1 MQTRKT
7 LGMRNGWIRARAVI
21 ALLLVVV
28 FYVSAAAMMAGLV
41 YAGLGLGGFAL
52 HLRGKA
58 VLLVGVAALAC
69 FGAALVVFWS
79 LLPRWQRFVA
89 PGPELLR
96 DQHPKLFR
104 EIDRVAAFTGQ
115 QPPVHV
121 YLVPEVNA
129 FVTERGGVM
138 GFFSTRVMGLGLGVL
153 SSLSVAQVR
162 GVLAHEFGHFAGGDV
177 KLLPWIN
184 KARAGMLRTLHN
196 LASAGASTNSG
207 ELAIVTLVFWLVQA
221 PFAGFAKLYLRFTQS
236 LSRAQEIAADT
247 LAVSIV
253 GSETHA
259 AALTLTE
266 RAGLAYSAFLRQDV
280 EPLLATGRLPP
291 LGSGFAQ
298 FLSAP
303 SIVKALDAHHQ
314 QATSD
319 VDPYDSHPPLAE
331 RLAHAAKLNQQVT
344 RRPVDDEPALTL
356 LADVAACE
364 LTLAK
369 FVTERDALLPV
380 SWEASGDCLSTGW
393 RQELRE
399 LGEAWAGV
407 SVAEVPRTSD
417 EVRALLE
424 RGSKP
429 AGDATD
435 TQVMGFASRVTWLG
449 LSALLIE
456 VGFTVRN
463 LPGQTIQFSRGS
475 VTVNPVE
482 VIDAYFAEAGTR
494 EVWVA
499 TWTEAGIAD
508 RVFPAA

>member
-1 MQTRKT
+1 
-7 LGMRNGWIRARAVI
+7 MRNGWIRARAVI
-21 ALLLVVV
+21 ALVLVVV

-41 YAGLGLGGFAL
+41 YAGLGIGGFAL
-52 HLRGKA
+52 HLRGKL
-58 VLLVGVAALAC
+58 VLVVGIAALAC

-96 DQHPKLFR
+96 DAHPRLFR

-115 QPPVHV
+115 QPPAHV

-138 GFFSTRVMGLGLGVL
+138 GLFGTRVMGLGLGLL
-153 SSLSVAQVR
+153 SSLSVAQLR
-162 GVLAHEFGHFAGGDV
+162 GVVAHEFGHFAGGDV

-196 LASAGASTNSG
+196 LASAGESTSSG
-207 ELAIVTLVFWLVQA
+207 ELAIVTMVFWLVQA
-221 PFAGFAKLYLRFTQS
+221 PFEAFAKLYLRFTQS

-247 LAVSIV
+247 LAISVV

-266 RAGLAYSAFLRQDV
+266 RAGLVYSAFLRQDV

-303 SIVKALDAHHQ
+303 NITKALDAHHH
-314 QATSD
+314 QAPSD

-331 RLAHAAKLNQQVT
+331 RLAHAAKLNLQVT
-344 RRPVDDEPALTL
+344 RRPVDDEPALSL
-356 LADVAACE
+356 LTDVAACE

-369 FVTERDALLPV
+369 FVTERDALTPV
-380 SWEASGDCLSTGW
+380 SWEASGDCLSAQW
-393 RQELRE
+393 RKELRE
-399 LGEAWAGV
+399 RGSAWAGV
-407 SVAEVPRTSD
+407 AVAELPRTP
-417 EVRALLE
+417 EAVRALLQA
-424 RGSKP
+424 GSTQL
-429 AGDATD
+429 GDATD
-435 TQVMGFASRVTWLG
+435 DDVMGFAARLTWLG
-449 LSALLIE
+449 LAALLVE
-456 VGFTVRN
+456 AGFTVRN
-463 LPGQTIQFSRGS
+463 VPGQAIEFSRGAL
-475 VTVNPVE
+475 TLNPGDVS
-482 VIDAYFAEAGTR
+482 DAYFAEAGNR

-508 RVFPAA
+508 RVFPVG

>member
-1 MQTRKT
+1 
-7 LGMRNGWIRARAVI
+7 MRNGWIRVRAVI

-41 YAGLGLGGFAL
+41 YAGLGIGGFAL
-52 HLRGKA
+52 HVRGRGA
-58 VLLVGVAALAC
+58 LAIGIAAIAC

-96 DQHPKLFR
+96 DAHPKLFR

-115 QPPVHV
+115 QAPAHV

-138 GFFSTRVMGLGLGVL
+138 GFFSTRVMGLGLGLL
-153 SSLSVAQVR
+153 SSLSVAQLR
-162 GVLAHEFGHFAGGDV
+162 GVVAHEFGHFAGGDV
-177 KLLPWIN
+177 KLLPWIT
-184 KARAGMLRTLHN
+184 KARTGMLRTLHN
-196 LASAGASTNSG
+196 LASTGESTNSG
-207 ELAIVTLVFWLVQA
+207 ELAIISMVFWLVQA

-247 LAVSIV
+247 LAISIA

-266 RAGLAYSAFLRQDV
+266 RAGLVYSAFLRHDV

-303 SIVKALDAHHQ
+303 NVTKALDAHHQ
-314 QATSD
+314 APTD

-331 RLAHAAKLNQQVT
+331 RLAHAAKLNRQVT

-356 LADVAACE
+356 LGDVAACE

-369 FVTERDALLPV
+369 FVTERDALTPV
-380 SWEASGDCLSTGW
+380 SWEASGDCLSAQW

-399 LGEAWAGV
+399 LGEGWAEV
-407 SVAEVPRTSD
+407 TVADVPRTPAAA
-417 EVRALLE
+417 RARIETSSRPL
-424 RGSKP
+424 GN
-429 AGDATD
+429 ATD
-435 TQVMGFASRVTWLG
+435 AEVTGFAARVTWLG
-449 LSALLIE
+449 LAALLVE
-456 VGFTVRN
+456 AGFTVCN
-463 LPGQTIQFSRGS
+463 LPGHTIQFSRGAL
-475 VTVNPVE
+475 TVNPSE
-482 VIDAYFAEAGTR
+482 VIDAYLAEGGSHEA
-494 EVWVA
+494 WVA

-508 RVFPAA
+508 RVFPVA